1 MVLSISPGPEDEK
14 TKIST
19 LKIKGSHGL
28 CNTPN
33 RFINRNDISA
43 KESLGLNIQL
53 GGQGKSLFYEM
64 PFNMNDV
71 LVLLHDQKTFEKKIN
86 SIRDLKNRF
95 QQSGTLFFLGPS
107 LTNEA
112 LSNLINSKKVTKF
125 VNRFCRIIKNLELET
140 VHLPDFENI
149 KSVKKIV
156 NRFDLQYIPMID
168 PKQDK
173 DILNK
178 QLDYFDNFECVDS
191 PLLSFKFRTF
201 DKTDSNYKIIKNR
214 IENWHEK
221 NKATMVHHAERQLK
235 NCRNVSGI
243 HYSSLMTADLTV
255 PKFSQGFNIKKEEED
270 VVDLT
275 EFMETVIATIPTTNW
290 FSTKTL
296 QVSKINQSFKQNLD
310 FTNITNLVSG
320 DEKILELLERIKNR
334 KLSEMD
340 LKNMRDSYMSRISE
354 HVDSV
359 TEFSKF
365 VKYVEENS
373 VSEYLETK
381 QDMDSVLKSHVTT
394 NKTLDEFPS

>member
-1 MVLSISPGPEDEK
+1 MVLSISPGTEDEK

-33 RFINRNDISA
+33 RIINRNDISA

-53 GGQGKSLFYEM
+53 GGYGKSLFYEM

-71 LVLLHDQKTFEKKIN
+71 LVLLHDEKTFEKKIN

-95 QQSGTLFFLGPS
+95 QQSGTLFFLGLS
-107 LTNEA
+107 LTDEA

-201 DKTDSNYKIIKNR
+201 DKTDSNYKIIKSR

-221 NKATMVHHAERQLK
+221 NKATMVHGAERQLK
-235 NCRNVSGI
+235 NCRDVSGI
-243 HYSSLMTADLTV
+243 HYSSLMTADITV
-255 PKFSQGFNIKKEEED
+255 AKFSQGFDIKKEDED
-270 VVDLT
+270 DVDLT

-320 DEKILELLERIKNR
+320 DGKILELLERIKNR
-334 KLSEMD
+334 KLSETD

-359 TEFSKF
+359 IEFSKF
-365 VKYVEENS
+365 GKYVEENS

-381 QDMDSVLKSHVTT
+381 QDMDSVLKSHLTT
-394 NKTLDEFPS
+394 NKTLDEFTP